1 MRFRFAGV
9 YLAQKGDQL
18 VSVPYAKVSVYLAG
32 STTPATIYTTADG
45 PNYISQTPQI
55 TTNKYGEF
63 EFYIDQNDY
72 SGTQKFKIVC
82 EKPGYETKTWDNVCI
97 LPTTQEVDN
106 IRNIPVTGLEGT
118 IQTADLLYYEGTKFI
133 VRNIDEILERFYSD
147 RRTFDLLQYDGTNFQ
162 VKNIDEIIKDYY
174 NPSVNDVL
182 KYDGTKFVIENID
195 ELLEKYYNPSQ
206 KDLIIYF
213 GTQGTSFQVKNI
225 DEIIKEYYNPS
236 VNDLLRYNGT
246 NFEKVSYSISKSDKI
261 SDLDGDTLFET
272 ERNTDE
278 DIIRGKSGGQDVFC
292 GYSSGIFDLIKQSA
306 CIAKRTTDQTI
317 QNSSEVKIQLD
328 NIEYDIQSEFDTTNY
343 RWTATKGGKYIISGC
358 VKWQGNSNGVRETFI
373 RKNGV
378 GVNASRGQFYASG
391 PGNVIIPMSTVCLNV
406 AAGDYIE
413 LYVYQDSGTSLNI
426 NFAFMSIVK
435 VT

>member
-1 MRFRFAGV
+1 VRFRFAGV

-147 RRTFDLLQYDGTNFQ
+147 RQTFDLLQYDGTNFQ
-162 VKNIDEIIKDYY
+162 VKNIDEIVKDYY
-174 NPSVNDVL
+174 SPSVND
-182 KYDGTKFVIENID
+182 I
-195 ELLEKYYNPSQ
+195 
-206 KDLIIYF
+206 
-213 GTQGTSFQVKNI
+213 
-225 DEIIKEYYNPS
+225 
-236 VNDLLRYNGT
+236 LRYNGT

-261 SDLDGDTLFET
+261 SDLDGDTVFET
-272 ERNTDE
+272 ERNADE
-278 DIIRGKSGGQDVFC
+278 DIIRGKSGGQDIFY
-292 GYSSGIFDLIKQSA
+292 GYSDGIFDLVKQSG
-306 CIAKRTTDQTI
+306 AKMKLSTNQTI
-317 QNSSEVKIQLD
+317 PNDTWTKL
-328 NIEYDIQSEFDTTNY
+328 NIDGYDWDIQGEVDTANGKF
-343 RWTATKGGKYIISGC
+343 TATRAGKYLICGVISFDANG
-358 VKWQGNSNGVRETFI
+358 NGVRHFRIDVNGGAGEHPIKAEAGSQWRTNSSFGVI
-373 RKNGV
+373 RPL
-378 GVNASRGQFYASG
+378 S
-391 PGNVIIPMSTVCLNV
+391 P
-406 AAGDYIE
+406 GDYLE
-413 LYVYQDSGTSLNI
+413 FYVYQNCGTNLQVMADHTRI
-426 NFAFMSIVK
+426 AVVK
-435 VT
+435 IF